1 MDRVK
6 GWAMTLRFIH
16 NSEVFCQKYVKFS
29 FSEKA
34 TKIWSYHPLDL
45 TFTLSK
51 YQIKWVITLNFCGLL
66 RKAEL
71 YISRFSNISIL
82 LCDFEML

>member
-1 MDRVK
+1 ML
-6 GWAMTLRFIH
+6 TLFAILIDL
-16 NSEVFCQKYVKFS
+16 YLVKFS

-45 TFTLSK
+45 TTFTYLPLLSK
-51 YQIKWVITLNFCGLL
+51 GKCEIKRVIILNFCGLL

-71 YISRFSNISIL
+71 YL
-82 LCDFEML
+82 LYLVSMRVCLVRVTEE